1 MLMRFEPFRQ
11 FDRLQH
17 ELWGASRQ
25 LMAMDAYREGEG
37 FVALFDLPGIDPGSI
52 DLIVDR
58 NVLTV
63 KAERSWQPA
72 EGQEVLTAE
81 RPQGRFTRQLFLAET
96 LDTDH
101 IEASYDQG
109 VLTLRIPVS
118 EKAKARRV
126 EITSGGQRAIETGA
140 ADAA

>member
-1 MLMRFEPFRQ
+1 MLLRFDPFRQ
-11 FDRLQH
+11 FDRLHQ
-17 ELWGASRQ
+17 ELWGANRQ
-25 LMAMDAYREGEG
+25 LMAMDAYREGQAV
-37 FVALFDLPGIDPGSI
+37 VARFDLPGIDPGSI
-52 DLIVDR
+52 DLTVER

-72 EGQEVLTAE
+72 DGQEVLSAE
-81 RPQGRFTRQLFLAET
+81 RPQGSFSRQLFLSET

-101 IEASYDQG
+101 IEATYDQG

-126 EITSGGQRAIETGA
+126 QISSGGQRAIGTGA
-140 ADAA
+140 AA